1 MRTEKYE
8 KHLEWLRPK
17 DNLTRATKGFES
29 GLDYMMRRDNSKDFK
44 QFKDTMKR
52 LDVIRDE
59 NILEVFPELQ
69 EIYETQ
75 EA

>member
-1 MRTEKYE
+1 MAYTSKQLKANTRETLKSELTTSRKSHLNKPDGSFFYE
-8 KHLEWLRPK
+8 LE
-17 DNLTRATKGFES
+17 AAIVI
-29 GLDYMMRRDNSKDFK
+29 
-44 QFKDTMKR
+44 
-52 LDVIRDE
+52 DVIRDE